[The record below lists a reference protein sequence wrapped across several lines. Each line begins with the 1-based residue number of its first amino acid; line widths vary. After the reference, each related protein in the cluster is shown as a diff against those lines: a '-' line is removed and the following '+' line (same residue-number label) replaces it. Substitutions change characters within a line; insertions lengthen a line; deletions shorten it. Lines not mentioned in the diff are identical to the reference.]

1 MRKSLTVAVLAAF
14 VLVSGATFVFAAQ
27 QQPAKVT
34 IDAAAKKQPPVA
46 FDHAK
51 HVTLAKPCEKCH
63 HTNTGL
69 TADNAKD
76 VQKCSAC
83 HLNPKD
89 AKIPN
94 MAEMSMTKN
103 PFHTVCISC
112 HKTGVD
118 GKKGPSVCK
127 DCHKK

>member
-1 MRKSLTVAVLAAF
+1 MRKNLTVAILAAF
-14 VLVSGATFVFAAQ
+14 VLVAGASYLFASQ
-27 QQPAKVT
+27 QPPAKVT
-34 IDAAAKKQPPVA
+34 IDAAAKKQPAVV

-51 HVTLAKPCEKCH
+51 HLTLAKQCEKCH
-63 HTNTGL
+63 HTNKGL

-89 AKIPN
+89 VKVPN

-103 PFHTVCISC
+103 PFHTLCVGC
-112 HKTGVD
+112 HKTPVA